1 MTALEKILLIAGGS
15 ITLCFGVWHFFV
27 PKTYNWFS
35 YTPSIPSEL
44 KRAIEA
50 SNFFLST
57 MLVIL
62 GILTIYF
69 AIREASEVKI
79 IMITMSALWLTRTI
93 YQIVEPQG
101 SLIPGLSKTLTVL
114 FFSTSLCFIIPLILI
129 GVK

>member
-1 MTALEKILLIAGGS
+1 MTALEKILIVVGGS

-27 PKTYNWFS
+27 PKIYNWFS
-35 YTPSIPSEL
+35 YTTSLPSEL

-57 MLVIL
+57 MLVL
-62 GILTIYF
+62 FGILTIYF
-69 AIREASEVKI
+69 AIREASEVKTMLI
-79 IMITMSALWLTRTI
+79 IMSVLWLTRTI

-101 SLIPGLSKTLTVL
+101 SLIPGLSVILTVV

>member
-1 MTALEKILLIAGGS
+1 MTVLEKILLVVGGS

-27 PKTYNWFS
+27 PTKYNWFS
-35 YTPSIPSEL
+35 YTPSLPSEL

-57 MLVIL
+57 MLVL
-62 GILTIYF
+62 FGIVTMYF
-69 AIREASEVKI
+69 AISETSEVKI
-79 IMITMSALWLTRTI
+79 MMITMSVLWLIRTI

-101 SLIPGLSKTLTVL
+101 SLIPGLTVILTVV
-114 FFSTSLCFIIPLILI
+114 FFATSLCFIIPLILI

>member
-1 MTALEKILLIAGGS
+1 MTVLEKILLVVGGS

-27 PKTYNWFS
+27 PVKYNWFS
-35 YTPSIPSEL
+35 YFPSLPSEL

-57 MLVIL
+57 MLVL
-62 GILTIYF
+62 FGILTIYF
-69 AIREASEVKI
+69 TISEASEVKI
-79 IMITMSALWLTRTI
+79 MMIMMSVLWLTRTI

-101 SLIPGLSKTLTVL
+101 SLIPCLSVLLTVV
-114 FFSTSLCFIIPLILI
+114 FFATSLCFIIPLILI

>member
-1 MTALEKILLIAGGS
+1 MTTLEKILLVAGGS

-27 PKTYNWFS
+27 PVKYNWFS

-44 KRAIEA
+44 KRAIVA

-57 MLVIL
+57 MLVLL
-62 GILTIYF
+62 GIVTMYF
-69 AIREASEVKI
+69 AICEAKEVRIILI
-79 IMITMSALWLTRTI
+79 IMSVLWFTRTI

-101 SLIPGLSKTLTVL
+101 SLIPGLSEILTVL

>member
-1 MTALEKILLIAGGS
+1 MTALVNVMIVVGGS

-27 PKTYNWFS
+27 PKIYNWFS
-35 YTPSIPSEL
+35 YTPSMPSEL

-79 IMITMSALWLTRTI
+79 MMITMSALWLTRTI

-101 SLIPGLSKTLTVL
+101 SLIPGLSVILAVV
-114 FFSTSLCFIIPLILI
+114 FFFTSLCFIIPLILI